1 MLSRNK
7 KLLFPRLSIKS
18 CNSYLV
24 KMSVNL
30 KLTLHRF
37 SGREQLETWRVKM
50 PIVWLTSGPIILRG
64 IIGKVWTAVDDMD
77 ICNLEIKII
86 YID

>member
-37 SGREQLETWRVKM
+37 SGREQLVTGWR
-50 PIVWLTSGPIILRG
+50 LGGQNANCLAD
-64 IIGKVWTAVDDMD
+64 IGSNYFA
-77 ICNLEIKII
+77 
-86 YID
+86 

>member
-1 MLSRNK
+1 MFRSCEYPPMLSRNK

-37 SGREQLETWRVKM
+37 SGREQLVTGWRLGGSKCQ
-50 PIVWLTSGPIILRG
+50 LFG
-64 IIGKVWTAVDDMD
+64 
-77 ICNLEIKII
+77 
-86 YID
+86 